1 MQAKSAALVY
11 AFDSAISPPMKF
23 AMVNE
28 SGMDRAPKTRS
39 EIERLVLHELRSSD
53 QCEGAAGVYVIAY
66 DNGIDDA
73 NWTLAA
79 YSVGTATEYACEL
92 ALQQIL
98 PRLQGFY
105 DLVEKR

>member
-1 MQAKSAALVY
+1 
-11 AFDSAISPPMKF
+11 
-23 AMVNE
+23 
-28 SGMDRAPKTRS
+28 MDRAPKTRS
-39 EIERLVLHELRSSD
+39 EIERLVLHELRSSN
-53 QCEGAAGVYVIAY
+53 QCEGAAGVAVIAY

-79 YSVGTATEYACEL
+79 YNAGTATEYAC

-105 DLVEKR
+105 DLVEKH

>member
-1 MQAKSAALVY
+1 
-11 AFDSAISPPMKF
+11 
-23 AMVNE
+23 
-28 SGMDRAPKTRS
+28 MDRAPKTRS
-39 EIERLVLHELRSSD
+39 EIERLVLHELRSSN
-53 QCEGAAGVYVIAY
+53 QCEGAAGVAVIAY

-79 YSVGTATEYACEL
+79 YNAGTATEYACEL

-105 DLVEKR
+105 DLVEKH